1 MDSTPKTKGGKK
13 PVLST
18 KQIVARYQALF
29 KVLQNH
35 SFNSDQK
42 RQAAVF
48 SVKGIN
54 NTKNDIRTPAYDCMG
69 ELYRM
74 MGGDEI
80 SKYYDG
86 LREA

>member
-1 MDSTPKTKGGKK
+1 M
-13 PVLST
+13 ST
-18 KQIVARYQALF
+18 KQVAAKYQALF
-29 KVLQNH
+29 KILQNH
-35 SFNSDQK
+35 SFSNEQK
-42 RQAAVF
+42 RQAAVL

-54 NTKNDIRTPAYDCMG
+54 NTKNDIRTPAYECMG